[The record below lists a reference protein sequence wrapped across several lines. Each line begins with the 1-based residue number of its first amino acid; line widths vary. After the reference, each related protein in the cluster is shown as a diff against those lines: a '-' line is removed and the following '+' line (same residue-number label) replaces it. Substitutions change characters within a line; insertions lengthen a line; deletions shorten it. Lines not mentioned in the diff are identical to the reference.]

1 LATDREEA
9 LKKAE
14 KLLRQGKLDLAIAEY
29 ARVVEEQPR
38 DWNTRNTLG
47 DLFVR
52 AGQADKAAAQ
62 YMQIADHLMHE
73 GFFPRAAAI
82 YKKIL
87 KIKPDDEA
95 VQLNLGEISTKQ
107 GLLADAKAYFTT
119 IATRRRA
126 RGDKAGADE
135 MVVRLGS
142 LDPSDIDARVMA
154 ARVLEQSG
162 ESIGAAMMYRE
173 LHADLRDKG
182 KLAEARGALREA
194 VRLNPDDTAGRA
206 ELAKAAVAEGDLEA
220 AKTFLTR
227 EIAGADPALLMAL
240 LEMELRSGAMESAKE
255 LISYLLGIDD
265 SRRSQIMELAWT
277 LGDVSPDAAFLCI
290 DTAVDAALADKNYM
304 DAAALLQEFATRV
317 PGQIASLLKLVEIC
331 VDGGLEAAMYETQA
345 QLADAY
351 LEAGQGAEA
360 RVIAEDL
367 VAREP
372 WEHAHIDRFRRSL
385 VMLNVPDPDALIA
398 ERLSGQ
404 GPFVATD
411 PFMPPESFGDPE
423 FDAPLLGARTA
434 PPEQAEAPREPEQE
448 IDVESADT
456 IEASAPEPF
465 EEIPEE
471 PAPPPPPQP
480 RPARRGGAV
489 DIDLTQALA
498 ELQGMSSIP
507 PPKKPA
513 PPQNLDE
520 VFNDFRSE
528 VSKQAGADDASE
540 QLKLA
545 QTYLEMGMTDEAIG
559 SLTTAARNPRHRFEA
574 GSKLGRLYLKKNDL
588 VHAVE
593 WLERAA
599 EAPAPGVNEARELL
613 YDLGAILESSGET
626 ARALA
631 VFLELQSDAGDYR
644 DVAARVERLA
654 RVQAGG

>member
-1 LATDREEA
+1 LATGREEA

-52 AGQADKAAAQ
+52 AGQPDKAAAQ
-62 YMQIADHLMHE
+62 YRQIADHLMHE

-95 VQLNLGEISTKQ
+95 IQLNLGEISATQ
-107 GLLADAKAYFTT
+107 GLLADAKAYFTA
-119 IATRRRA
+119 IAARRRA

-135 MVVRLGS
+135 MVVRLGA
-142 LDPSDIDARVMA
+142 LDPSDIDARVMG
-154 ARVLEQSG
+154 ARVLEEAGDSV
-162 ESIGAAMMYRE
+162 AAATRYRE
-173 LHADLRDKG
+173 LHADLTQKG

-194 VRLNPDDTAGRA
+194 VRLNAEDLDGRT
-206 ELAKAAVAEGDLEA
+206 ELARAAIAEGDLEA
-220 AKTFLTR
+220 AKPHLSR
-227 EIAGADPALLMAL
+227 EIAGTDPALLMAL
-240 LEMELRSGAMESAKE
+240 LEIQLRAGEMDSAKA
-255 LISYLLGIDD
+255 LLSEMLASDD
-265 SRRSQIMELAWT
+265 TLGPKIMELAWT
-277 LGDVSPDAAFLCI
+277 LGGAHPDAAFLCI
-290 DTAVDAALADKNYM
+290 DTSVDAALADKNYM

-317 PGQIASLLKLVEIC
+317 PGQITSLLKLVEIC

-411 PFMPPESFGDPE
+411 PFMPAESFDDPE
-423 FDAPLLGARTA
+423 PVSYADAA
-434 PPEQAEAPREPEQE
+434 PTQAFEAEEPIAAAEP
-448 IDVESADT
+448 VAESSDA
-456 IEASAPEPF
+456 EVL
-465 EEIPEE
+465 EEIAEE
-471 PAPPPPPQP
+471 PAPPPTPP
-480 RPARRGGAV
+480 RPGRRGGAV

-498 ELQGMSSIP
+498 ELQGMSSTP

-528 VSKQAGADDASE
+528 VSKQAGADDARE

-559 SLTTAARNPRHRFEA
+559 ALTTAARNPRHRFDA
-574 GSKLGRLYLKKNDL
+574 GAKLGRLYLKKNDL
-588 VHAVE
+588 PHAIE

-613 YDLGAILESSGET
+613 YDLGTTLESSGET
-626 ARALA
+626 SRALA
-631 VFLELQSDAGDYR
+631 VFLELQSDADDYR
-644 DVAARVERLA
+644 DVAARVEHLA